1 MHRGHE
7 IYTRGR
13 RSRRIHVKM
22 APQANLAYLIGE
34 ILPPPGGGLGPGVG
48 VVFGL
53 KSFFKMALFALLG
66 DGSIPALII
75 EYFLVVIV
83 AALLF
88 PMTFKP
94 LNKLFAKYLK
104 K

>member
-1 MHRGHE
+1 MVCSDNKVVFG
-7 IYTRGR
+7 I
-13 RSRRIHVKM
+13 
-22 APQANLAYLIGE
+22 
-34 ILPPPGGGLGPGVG
+34 G

-53 KSFFKMALFALLG
+53 KSVFKIILFALLG
-66 DGSIPALII
+66 NGSIPSLII

-83 AALLF
+83 AAMLV

-94 LNKLFAKYLK
+94 LNKLFAKHLK